1 MSKMNFK
8 STLWALAFACA
19 AVSCSDEL
27 ENGPN
32 NNEGNEL
39 NGPTAYMKVTV
50 NQGQTTRA
58 SGGEE
63 GDTENGETGE
73 TGSEEEYTVN
83 DITVILFDKGEGEDD
98 LTQFTGV
105 SKIVGYGFEKT
116 TGMQIGSED
125 WHDRTATVTIK
136 LTENPESFDGKT
148 YGVITVANLGEN
160 NGLLTKLSATEGKIS
175 TGAQLANYL
184 QTTAYSE
191 AGGKYS
197 KFIMSTHNDQYGENA
212 KIFDKVTLVANA
224 TADNAPQADVHVER
238 LAAKIRI
245 NEHKPEGVSNN
256 FIYTVGSGDAE
267 AKVRLEKVAVVN
279 QLNSGTYLLKR
290 VTASSTL
297 GTDATDDTYLGNE
310 TVDNDGAG
318 TNYVIDPWTRNKNQ
332 AGLNNITGI
341 TGAGITTTLVYKNAY
356 SGTTI
361 GEMWGGADF
370 VTKALT
376 GEGVSYPLT
385 LAYTQENT
393 AGANMQKNGYSTG
406 ALFQATYFPKKWGK
420 TNAEGT
426 KVEAAEIDYNGT
438 DNTGS
443 GYDAIG
449 SGTTVSDDFKF
460 YVYDNAIYADMEAV
474 FNVDAF
480 TAQSELD
487 GVKGATIYK
496 YSSFSDNITS
506 VGKKAFFESPLCK
519 YAADPTGYI
528 AYLKKKC
535 DSNEDGIL
543 DKDISESS
551 MFESTDAI
559 STYESS
565 DDGKT
570 AIAENIK
577 VYDKGVCYYPYWIR
591 HADNGKPNEMGVM
604 EFAIVRNN
612 IYDLTVTGISKLGLS
627 GADAPVPGKDNESNE
642 VYFKVVV
649 NVKNWVV
656 RSNSGIIL

>member
-1 MSKMNFK
+1 MKVNWK
-8 STLWALAFACA
+8 LWPLAFAA
-19 AVSCSDEL
+19 AAFVGCTDDDDM
-27 ENGPN
+27 NGTSN
-32 NNEGNEL
+32 GNGNEL
-39 NGPTAYMKVTV
+39 SGPTAYMKVTV

-63 GDTENGETGE
+63 GDTGKGE

-83 DITVILFDKGEGEDD
+83 DITVILFDKGENEEN
-98 LTQFTGV
+98 LTQFTGD

-148 YGVITVANLGEN
+148 YGVITVTNLGES
-160 NGLLTKLSATEGKIS
+160 NGLLEKLGATEGKIS
-175 TGAQLANYL
+175 TGAELANYL
-184 QTTAYSE
+184 QANAYSE

-197 KFIMSTHNDQYGENA
+197 KFIMSTHNDQYGQNA

-245 NEHKPEGVSNN
+245 NEYETDGVSNN

-297 GTDATDDTYLGNE
+297 GTNATGDTYLGNE

-341 TGAGITTTLVYKNAY
+341 TGAGITTTLAYKNAY
-356 SGTTI
+356 SGATI
-361 GEMWGGADF
+361 EAMWGGNAF
-370 VTKALT
+370 ETKALT

-393 AGANMQKNGYSTG
+393 AGADMQKNGYSTG

-438 DNTGS
+438 DNDGS

-487 GVKGATIYK
+487 GVEGATIYK
-496 YSSFSDNITS
+496 YSSFTSSNISS

-535 DSNEDGIL
+535 DADENGEL
-543 DKDISESS
+543 DSDITESS
-551 MFESTDAI
+551 MFEGTDAI

-627 GADAPVPGKDNESNE
+627 GADAPEPGKDNESKE

-656 RSNSGIIL
+656 RSNDGIIL

>member
-1 MSKMNFK
+1 MKVNWK
-8 STLWALAFACA
+8 LWPLAFAA
-19 AVSCSDEL
+19 AAFVGCTDDDDM
-27 ENGPN
+27 NGTSN
-32 NNEGNEL
+32 GNGNEL
-39 NGPTAYMKVTV
+39 SGPTAYMKVTV

-63 GDTENGETGE
+63 GDTDNGETGS
-73 TGSEEEYTVN
+73 GKEYTVN
-83 DITVILFDKGEGEDD
+83 DITVILFDKGGDEVS
-98 LTQFTGV
+98 LSQFTGD

-184 QTTAYSE
+184 QANAYSE

-197 KFIMSTHNDQYGENA
+197 KFIMSTHNDQYGQSA

-245 NEHKPEGVSNN
+245 NEYKPGGVSNN

-290 VTASSTL
+290 VTENTTL
-297 GTDATDDTYLGNE
+297 GTEATGDIYLGNE
-310 TVDNDGAG
+310 TADSDGAG

-332 AGLNNITGI
+332 AGLNNITSI
-341 TGAGITTTLVYKNAY
+341 DGAGSITTMLAYKNAY
-356 SGTTI
+356 SGTTTTI
-361 GEMWGGADF
+361 GEKWNDDF
-370 VTKALT
+370 EKKALT

-393 AGANMQKNGYSTG
+393 AGADMQKNGYSTG

-438 DNTGS
+438 DNDGS

-449 SGTTVSDDFKF
+449 SSTTVPQNFKF

-487 GVKGATIYK
+487 GVEGANIYK
-496 YSSFSDNITS
+496 YSSFTSSNITS

-535 DSNEDGIL
+535 DADENGEL
-543 DKDISESS
+543 DSDITESS

-627 GADAPVPGKDNESNE
+627 GADVPEPGKDNESKE

-656 RSNSGIIL
+656 RSNGGIIL

>member
-1 MSKMNFK
+1 MKVNWK
-8 STLWALAFACA
+8 LWPLAFAA
-19 AVSCSDEL
+19 AAFVGCTDDDDM
-27 ENGPN
+27 NGTSN
-32 NNEGNEL
+32 GNGNEL
-39 NGPTAYMKVTV
+39 SGPTAYMKVTV

-63 GDTENGETGE
+63 GDTDNGE

-83 DITVILFDKGEGEDD
+83 DITVILFDKGDGEES
-98 LTQFTGV
+98 LSQFTGD
-105 SKIVGYGFEKT
+105 SKIVGYGFEQT

-148 YGVITVANLGEN
+148 YGVITVTNLGEN
-160 NGLLTKLSATEGKIS
+160 NGLLSKLSAAENKIS

-197 KFIMSTHNDQYGENA
+197 KFIMSTHNDQYGQNT

-245 NEHKPEGVSNN
+245 NEHETEGVSNN

-290 VTASSTL
+290 VTENTTL
-297 GTDATDDTYLGNE
+297 GAVATSDTYLGNE
-310 TVDNDGAG
+310 TADSDGAG
-318 TNYVIDPWTRNKNQ
+318 TNYVVDPWTRNKTKD
-332 AGLNNITGI
+332 GLSNITDI
-341 TGAGITTTLVYKNAY
+341 SGAGSITTKLAYKNAY

-393 AGANMQKNGYSTG
+393 AGADMQKNGYSTG

-420 TNAEGT
+420 TNVEGT
-426 KVEAAEIDYNGT
+426 NVEAVEVDYNGT
-438 DNTGS
+438 EEDGF

-449 SGTTVSDDFKF
+449 SSTTVSDDFKF
-460 YVYDNAIYADMEAV
+460 YVYNNAIYADMEAV

-487 GVKGATIYK
+487 GVVGATIYK
-496 YSSFSDNITS
+496 YSSFSDNITN

-535 DSNEDGIL
+535 DSDGDGVL
-543 DKDISESS
+543 DDGLDENSK
-551 MFESTDAI
+551 FESEDAI

-627 GADAPVPGKDNESNE
+627 GADAPEPGKDNESKE